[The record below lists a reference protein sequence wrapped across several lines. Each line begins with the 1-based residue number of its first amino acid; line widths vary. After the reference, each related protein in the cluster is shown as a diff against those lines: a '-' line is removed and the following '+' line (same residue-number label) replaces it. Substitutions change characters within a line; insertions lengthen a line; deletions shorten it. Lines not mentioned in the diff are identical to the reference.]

1 MDSADFDAL
10 EERAR
15 ARLAPAAYAFAAAG
29 ADDEITTADNV
40 AAWRRLRLRPRMLN
54 DITRIDTGVSI
65 LGVRLETP
73 IMVAPFGRHRLFHPD
88 GERAT
93 GRGAAAAGSV
103 FVLPTTSTV
112 SMEDVAAEPGAGAA
126 LVPALSAARPRA
138 DRESD
143 RPRRRRRIWRRRA
156 HRRPAGLWLEPARGA
171 PLKPSP
177 DIRNANLPG
186 QPIAQNAY
194 KPDYS
199 GRVTFPATW
208 RDLEWLVQRSSID
221 VLVKGVLRGDDALR
235 CVEAGA
241 KAVIVSNHGGRHL
254 DASVAT
260 ADALPEIAAAV
271 ARKAELYVDGGI
283 RRGTDIV
290 KALAL
295 GARAVL
301 VARPVIWG
309 WRSTAPMACAPCS
322 ITCARSSSAAW
333 RCAAPRGST
342 RSRRIWWPEMTYS
355 SGGRDIVEVRLHT
368 AERAS
373 VGLVGIGLLGQAL
386 AHRLLGAGFEV
397 AGFDVDPAKNARL
410 AQLGGRP
417 ARRSRSGAALRSHR
431 AGGVHHRPG
440 RAGGR
445 ARAAPGAGRRL
456 RQDRAVREHLRPDR
470 IAALGGAS
478 PRGLRFLETPVS
490 GSSGQVSRGE
500 GVGLI
505 GGDPQVAAEIE
516 PILRAL
522 FPNYFH
528 IGGVGDGG
536 RAKLAVNLI
545 LGLNRLAMAEGLV
558 FAERLGLDPA
568 AFLKVARGSAA
579 YSQVMDIKGPK
590 MTRGDFAAEGRV
602 TQHLKDVHLM
612 LEQAERAGQR
622 LPLLEVHADVLEACV
637 RQGEGDWDN
646 SAVIAEIRRR
656 TT

>member
-112 SMEDVAAEPGAGAA
+112 SMEDVAAEPGGAPRWFQLYLPPDRALTENLIDRAAAAGFGAVV
-126 LVPALSAARPRA
+126 LTVDQPVYGSSPRA
-138 DRESD
+138 GR
-143 RPRRRRRIWRRRA
+143 
-156 HRRPAGLWLEPARGA
+156 A

-241 KAVIVSNHGGRHL
+241 KAVVVSNHGGRHL
-254 DASVAT
+254 DASTAT

-271 ARKAELYVDGGI
+271 ARKAEVYVDGGI

-290 KALAL
+290 KAL
-295 GARAVL
+295 
-301 VARPVIWG
+301 
-309 WRSTAPMACAPCS
+309 ACAPCS

-342 RSRRIWWPEMTYS
+342 RSRRIWWPENDLS
-355 SGGRDIVEVRLHT
+355 CS
-368 AERAS
+368 RA
-373 VGLVGIGLLGQAL
+373 
-386 AHRLLGAGFEV
+386 
-397 AGFDVDPAKNARL
+397 
-410 AQLGGRP
+410 
-417 ARRSRSGAALRSHR
+417 
-431 AGGVHHRPG
+431 
-440 RAGGR
+440 
-445 ARAAPGAGRRL
+445 
-456 RQDRAVREHLRPDR
+456 
-470 IAALGGAS
+470 
-478 PRGLRFLETPVS
+478 
-490 GSSGQVSRGE
+490 
-500 GVGLI
+500 
-505 GGDPQVAAEIE
+505 
-516 PILRAL
+516 
-522 FPNYFH
+522 
-528 IGGVGDGG
+528 
-536 RAKLAVNLI
+536 
-545 LGLNRLAMAEGLV
+545 
-558 FAERLGLDPA
+558 
-568 AFLKVARGSAA
+568 
-579 YSQVMDIKGPK
+579 
-590 MTRGDFAAEGRV
+590 
-602 TQHLKDVHLM
+602 
-612 LEQAERAGQR
+612 
-622 LPLLEVHADVLEACV
+622 
-637 RQGEGDWDN
+637 
-646 SAVIAEIRRR
+646 
-656 TT
+656 

>member
-54 DITRIDTGVSI
+54 DITKIDTGVSI

-93 GRGAAAAGSV
+93 ARGAAAAGSV

-112 SMEDVAAEPGAGAA
+112 SMEDVAAEP
-126 LVPALSAARPRA
+126 SAAPRWFQIYLPPDRALAENLIDRAAAAGFGAVVLTVDQPVYGSSPRA
-138 DRESD
+138 
-143 RPRRRRRIWRRRA
+143 
-156 HRRPAGLWLEPARGA
+156 ARA

-208 RDLEWLVQRSSID
+208 RDLEWLVRRSSID

-254 DASVAT
+254 DASIAT

-309 WRSTAPMACAPCS
+309 LALDGADGVRAVLDHLRAELVRSMALCGTARLDE
-322 ITCARSSSAAW
+322 IT
-333 RCAAPRGST
+333 P
-342 RSRRIWWPEMTYS
+342 
-355 SGGRDIVEVRLHT
+355 DL
-368 AERAS
+368 
-373 VGLVGIGLLGQAL
+373 
-386 AHRLLGAGFEV
+386 V
-397 AGFDVDPAKNARL
+397 AGK
-410 AQLGGRP
+410 
-417 ARRSRSGAALRSHR
+417 
-431 AGGVHHRPG
+431 
-440 RAGGR
+440 
-445 ARAAPGAGRRL
+445 
-456 RQDRAVREHLRPDR
+456 
-470 IAALGGAS
+470 
-478 PRGLRFLETPVS
+478 
-490 GSSGQVSRGE
+490 
-500 GVGLI
+500 
-505 GGDPQVAAEIE
+505 
-516 PILRAL
+516 
-522 FPNYFH
+522 
-528 IGGVGDGG
+528 
-536 RAKLAVNLI
+536 
-545 LGLNRLAMAEGLV
+545 
-558 FAERLGLDPA
+558 
-568 AFLKVARGSAA
+568 
-579 YSQVMDIKGPK
+579 
-590 MTRGDFAAEGRV
+590 
-602 TQHLKDVHLM
+602 
-612 LEQAERAGQR
+612 
-622 LPLLEVHADVLEACV
+622 
-637 RQGEGDWDN
+637 
-646 SAVIAEIRRR
+646 
-656 TT
+656 

>member
-29 ADDEITTADNV
+29 ADDEIATADNV

-88 GERAT
+88 GERAN

-112 SMEDVAAEPGAGAA
+112 SMEDVAAEPGAAPRWFQLYLPPDRALTENLIDRAAAAGFGAVV
-126 LVPALSAARPRA
+126 LTVDQPVYGSSPRAAR
-138 DRESD
+138 
-143 RPRRRRRIWRRRA
+143 
-156 HRRPAGLWLEPARGA
+156 A

-208 RDLEWLVQRSSID
+208 RDLEWLVRRSSID

-254 DASVAT
+254 DASIAT

-309 WRSTAPMACAPCS
+309 LALDGADGVRAVLDHLRAELVRSMALCGTARLDE
-322 ITCARSSSAAW
+322 IT
-333 RCAAPRGST
+333 P
-342 RSRRIWWPEMTYS
+342 
-355 SGGRDIVEVRLHT
+355 DL
-368 AERAS
+368 
-373 VGLVGIGLLGQAL
+373 
-386 AHRLLGAGFEV
+386 V
-397 AGFDVDPAKNARL
+397 AGK
-410 AQLGGRP
+410 
-417 ARRSRSGAALRSHR
+417 
-431 AGGVHHRPG
+431 
-440 RAGGR
+440 
-445 ARAAPGAGRRL
+445 
-456 RQDRAVREHLRPDR
+456 
-470 IAALGGAS
+470 
-478 PRGLRFLETPVS
+478 
-490 GSSGQVSRGE
+490 
-500 GVGLI
+500 
-505 GGDPQVAAEIE
+505 
-516 PILRAL
+516 
-522 FPNYFH
+522 
-528 IGGVGDGG
+528 
-536 RAKLAVNLI
+536 
-545 LGLNRLAMAEGLV
+545 
-558 FAERLGLDPA
+558 
-568 AFLKVARGSAA
+568 
-579 YSQVMDIKGPK
+579 
-590 MTRGDFAAEGRV
+590 
-602 TQHLKDVHLM
+602 
-612 LEQAERAGQR
+612 
-622 LPLLEVHADVLEACV
+622 
-637 RQGEGDWDN
+637 
-646 SAVIAEIRRR
+646 
-656 TT
+656 

>member
-1 MDSADFDAL
+1 LDSADFDAL

-29 ADDEITTADNV
+29 ADDEIATADNV

-112 SMEDVAAEPGAGAA
+112 SMEDVAAEPGAAPRWFQLYLPPDRALTENLIDRAAAAGFGAVV
-126 LVPALSAARPRA
+126 LTVDQPVYGSSPRAAR
-138 DRESD
+138 
-143 RPRRRRRIWRRRA
+143 
-156 HRRPAGLWLEPARGA
+156 A

-208 RDLEWLVQRSSID
+208 RDLEWLVRRSSID

-254 DASVAT
+254 DASIAT

-309 WRSTAPMACAPCS
+309 LAIDGADGVRAVLDHLRAELVRSMALCGTARLDE
-322 ITCARSSSAAW
+322 IT
-333 RCAAPRGST
+333 P
-342 RSRRIWWPEMTYS
+342 
-355 SGGRDIVEVRLHT
+355 DL
-368 AERAS
+368 
-373 VGLVGIGLLGQAL
+373 
-386 AHRLLGAGFEV
+386 V
-397 AGFDVDPAKNARL
+397 AGK
-410 AQLGGRP
+410 
-417 ARRSRSGAALRSHR
+417 
-431 AGGVHHRPG
+431 
-440 RAGGR
+440 
-445 ARAAPGAGRRL
+445 
-456 RQDRAVREHLRPDR
+456 
-470 IAALGGAS
+470 
-478 PRGLRFLETPVS
+478 
-490 GSSGQVSRGE
+490 
-500 GVGLI
+500 
-505 GGDPQVAAEIE
+505 
-516 PILRAL
+516 
-522 FPNYFH
+522 
-528 IGGVGDGG
+528 
-536 RAKLAVNLI
+536 
-545 LGLNRLAMAEGLV
+545 
-558 FAERLGLDPA
+558 
-568 AFLKVARGSAA
+568 
-579 YSQVMDIKGPK
+579 
-590 MTRGDFAAEGRV
+590 
-602 TQHLKDVHLM
+602 
-612 LEQAERAGQR
+612 
-622 LPLLEVHADVLEACV
+622 
-637 RQGEGDWDN
+637 
-646 SAVIAEIRRR
+646 
-656 TT
+656 

>member
-29 ADDEITTADNV
+29 ADDEIATADNV

-112 SMEDVAAEPGAGAA
+112 SMEDVAAEPGAAPRWFQLYLPPDRALAENLIDRAAAAGFGAVV
-126 LVPALSAARPRA
+126 LTVDQPVYGSSPRAAR
-138 DRESD
+138 
-143 RPRRRRRIWRRRA
+143 
-156 HRRPAGLWLEPARGA
+156 A

-208 RDLEWLVQRSSID
+208 RDLEWLVRRSSID

-254 DASVAT
+254 DASIAT

-309 WRSTAPMACAPCS
+309 LALDGADGVRAVLDHLRAELVRSMALCGTARLDE
-322 ITCARSSSAAW
+322 IT
-333 RCAAPRGST
+333 P
-342 RSRRIWWPEMTYS
+342 
-355 SGGRDIVEVRLHT
+355 DL
-368 AERAS
+368 
-373 VGLVGIGLLGQAL
+373 
-386 AHRLLGAGFEV
+386 V
-397 AGFDVDPAKNARL
+397 AGK
-410 AQLGGRP
+410 
-417 ARRSRSGAALRSHR
+417 
-431 AGGVHHRPG
+431 
-440 RAGGR
+440 
-445 ARAAPGAGRRL
+445 
-456 RQDRAVREHLRPDR
+456 
-470 IAALGGAS
+470 
-478 PRGLRFLETPVS
+478 
-490 GSSGQVSRGE
+490 
-500 GVGLI
+500 
-505 GGDPQVAAEIE
+505 
-516 PILRAL
+516 
-522 FPNYFH
+522 
-528 IGGVGDGG
+528 
-536 RAKLAVNLI
+536 
-545 LGLNRLAMAEGLV
+545 
-558 FAERLGLDPA
+558 
-568 AFLKVARGSAA
+568 
-579 YSQVMDIKGPK
+579 
-590 MTRGDFAAEGRV
+590 
-602 TQHLKDVHLM
+602 
-612 LEQAERAGQR
+612 
-622 LPLLEVHADVLEACV
+622 
-637 RQGEGDWDN
+637 
-646 SAVIAEIRRR
+646 
-656 TT
+656 

>member
-112 SMEDVAAEPGAGAA
+112 SMEDVAAEPGGAPRWFQLYLPPDRELAENLIDRAAAAGFGAVV
-126 LVPALSAARPRA
+126 LTVDQPVYGSSPRA
-138 DRESD
+138 GR
-143 RPRRRRRIWRRRA
+143 
-156 HRRPAGLWLEPARGA
+156 A

-241 KAVIVSNHGGRHL
+241 KAVVVSNHGGRHL
-254 DASVAT
+254 DASTAT

-271 ARKAELYVDGGI
+271 ARKAEVYVDGGI

-309 WRSTAPMACAPCS
+309 LALDGADGVRAVLDHLRAELVRSMALCGTARLDE
-322 ITCARSSSAAW
+322 IT
-333 RCAAPRGST
+333 P
-342 RSRRIWWPEMTYS
+342 
-355 SGGRDIVEVRLHT
+355 DL
-368 AERAS
+368 
-373 VGLVGIGLLGQAL
+373 
-386 AHRLLGAGFEV
+386 V
-397 AGFDVDPAKNARL
+397 AGK
-410 AQLGGRP
+410 
-417 ARRSRSGAALRSHR
+417 
-431 AGGVHHRPG
+431 
-440 RAGGR
+440 
-445 ARAAPGAGRRL
+445 
-456 RQDRAVREHLRPDR
+456 
-470 IAALGGAS
+470 
-478 PRGLRFLETPVS
+478 
-490 GSSGQVSRGE
+490 
-500 GVGLI
+500 
-505 GGDPQVAAEIE
+505 
-516 PILRAL
+516 
-522 FPNYFH
+522 
-528 IGGVGDGG
+528 
-536 RAKLAVNLI
+536 
-545 LGLNRLAMAEGLV
+545 
-558 FAERLGLDPA
+558 
-568 AFLKVARGSAA
+568 
-579 YSQVMDIKGPK
+579 
-590 MTRGDFAAEGRV
+590 
-602 TQHLKDVHLM
+602 
-612 LEQAERAGQR
+612 
-622 LPLLEVHADVLEACV
+622 
-637 RQGEGDWDN
+637 
-646 SAVIAEIRRR
+646 
-656 TT
+656 